1 MAQLSEDVRASF
13 RFFAFYLANGTLV
26 IDLLEEFD
34 YRPAVMSFGSG
45 LEQVF
50 AIFAN
55 VLDVNDAGEVTNYG
69 DAEYRAAQW
78 IRSICDRTYEVDPP
92 FADWEKELPL

>member
-1 MAQLSEDVRASF
+1 VAQLSEDVRSAL

-26 IDLLEEFD
+26 LDLLGDFD
-34 YRPAVMSFGSG
+34 YRSVVMEYGSG

-55 VLDVNDAGEVTNYG
+55 VLDVNEAGQAPTTATRNIAPPSGSVGPAT
-69 DAEYRAAQW
+69 A
-78 IRSICDRTYEVDPP
+78 RTR
-92 FADWEKELPL
+92 